1 MTSGCVSLA
10 VRAAAL
16 ATLFACLA
24 IGHDPAVAQGAAPA
38 KPGDAQVRRDV
49 WGDGA
54 GKLDLKLTEG
64 KTGEL
69 EWDPRT
75 QSWTFQRG
83 FIVTRKGDLPG
94 QPDAKLE
101 VGGLA
106 VYRMVG
112 GQWQLQKLL
121 TTFNRYTG
129 IPAPDDA
136 ELVGIARDNAGTVF
150 RQRMRDMPEGL
161 KSLNLS
167 KEVPVKWHNANAIS
181 YYLDASYAYRIPSNG
196 QTVPCTTLWEVRVY
210 RDSPQSPWRNPVG
223 MYRKVVSGC
232 VG

>member
-1 MTSGCVSLA
+1 MNLGFVSRAHAATPVALLA
-10 VRAAAL
+10 VLVVAQGAAL
-16 ATLFACLA
+16 
-24 IGHDPAVAQGAAPA
+24 AQGAAPA
-38 KPGDAQVRRDV
+38 KPGDAQVKRDV

-69 EWDPRT
+69 EWDART
-75 QSWTFQRG
+75 QSWMFQRG

-94 QPDAKLE
+94 QPDANLE

-129 IPAPDDA
+129 IPAPDDE
-136 ELVGIARDNAGTVF
+136 ELVGIARDNARVVF
-150 RQRMRDMPEGL
+150 RQRLRDMPAGL
-161 KSLNLS
+161 TSLNLS

-210 RDSPQSPWRNPVG
+210 RDGPEGPWRNPVG
-223 MYRKVVSGC
+223 MYRKVVAGC